1 MSDFVYVLGSRGSV
15 QMNKR
20 FRLLPNGTIQKTAFD
35 PQSCPEFH
43 FERRALTSFDA
54 LCSLLDSLRKQPQ
67 RALVR
72 GDYIGD
78 PEALLIRR
86 RKRGEG
92 ASFTQAEGHHW
103 VCVDIDKFKIPWDEE
118 PEGPDDSD
126 YHYAAAVAARQSLP
140 APFQQARALCHL
152 SSSYG
157 YGGEFRTFK
166 GHLWF
171 WFDRPVCDDALRQ
184 WKELTDA
191 SDPALYDCIQI
202 HYTADPTF
210 DSLEPFI
217 PEEVRMFEL
226 YGEQPTVIA
235 PDFLT
240 TLSEMP
246 KPEPKPGVA
255 KAEKPTAPPPAPVF
269 KKQVSDIEHDG
280 CITTIAPT
288 TPPTHSQLEYGKRAI
303 AGILDDAQG
312 WAPGNRHRNIY
323 KKACH
328 LARLANSGLIT
339 VEQRD
344 QTAANILRGLYA
356 DDPAQFQKET
366 HTITNAFEECAYEY
380 YDLEMLCPSA
390 PPKPAARSRK
400 DYEARATRGEG
411 PRYVDFNEKG
421 MPDATENNI
430 KAAMDYLNITFG
442 HDLMSREDVF
452 DCPVTAGMP
461 AYKRQKAGRA
471 KLIRLLD
478 QEKIYRGP
486 EWLEQCLTVMQID
499 MPFFHAPYRWMCSVP
514 WDGVDRIE
522 TLFQTLQLAAS
533 TTEQQRAFYFKLFRR
548 WLISA
553 ARAAAVP
560 VNATTGIDAQGVL
573 VLQGHQNAGKS
584 RWFKSLCGVR
594 TIESGAFI
602 AAGEDPIN
610 KHDSVR
616 KMEQLTSRWITEFA
630 EIDHTIR
637 KMDEGEFKAFVSC
650 STDRWVPKW
659 GTGTCE
665 YPRRC
670 VYAGTVNQENFMKDP
685 TGNRRLWVIP
695 VKACYVEHTDDMSV
709 RVPGP
714 CVQDINMQQLWAQ
727 VAFLERK
734 GPAAEPHFLND
745 AELAELNAAN
755 DLMTVTSIHE
765 VNVEDVF
772 EGLPA
777 GTPTGKWM
785 AGSEARAHYLKC
797 CNLADNDPSAPA
809 VWAKASHD
817 IQKRWGPR
825 QKNSVVRYAV
835 KKRL

>member
-1 MSDFVYVLGSRGSV
+1 M
-15 QMNKR
+15 
-20 FRLLPNGTIQKTAFD
+20 
-35 PQSCPEFH
+35 
-43 FERRALTSFDA
+43 ALTEYAASGV
-54 LCSLLDSLRKQPQ
+54 LPGQ
-67 RALVR
+67 R
-72 GDYIGD
+72 GD
-78 PEALLIRR
+78 
-86 RKRGEG
+86 
-92 ASFTQAEGHHW
+92 
-103 VCVDIDKFKIPWDEE
+103 
-118 PEGPDDSD
+118 
-126 YHYAAAVAARQSLP
+126 
-140 APFQQARALCHL
+140 
-152 SSSYG
+152 
-157 YGGEFRTFK
+157 
-166 GHLWF
+166 
-171 WFDRPVCDDALRQ
+171 
-184 WKELTDA
+184 
-191 SDPALYDCIQI
+191 
-202 HYTADPTF
+202 
-210 DSLEPFI
+210 
-217 PEEVRMFEL
+217 VRFEYL
-226 YGEQPTVIA
+226 G
-235 PDFLT
+235 
-240 TLSEMP
+240 
-246 KPEPKPGVA
+246 
-255 KAEKPTAPPPAPVF
+255 
-269 KKQVSDIEHDG
+269 
-280 CITTIAPT
+280 
-288 TPPTHSQLEYGKRAI
+288 
-303 AGILDDAQG
+303 
-312 WAPGNRHRNIY
+312 
-323 KKACH
+323 
-328 LARLANSGLIT
+328 
-339 VEQRD
+339 
-344 QTAANILRGLYA
+344 
-356 DDPAQFQKET
+356 
-366 HTITNAFEECAYEY
+366 
-380 YDLEMLCPSA
+380 
-390 PPKPAARSRK
+390 RK
-400 DYEARATRGEG
+400 DYEARASRGQG

-421 MPDATENNI
+421 MPDSTENNI

-452 DCPVTAGMP
+452 DCPATAGMP
-461 AYKRQKAGRA
+461 SYKRHKAGRA

-486 EWLEQCLTVMQID
+486 EWLEQCLTVLQID
-499 MPFFHAPYRWMCSVP
+499 MPCFHAPYRWMCSVP

-533 TTEQQRAFYFKLFRR
+533 TTDQQRAFYFKLFRR

-560 VNATTGIDAQGVL
+560 VNATTGIEAQGVL
-573 VLQGHQNAGKS
+573 VLQGNQNAGKS

-594 TIESGAFI
+594 TVESGSFI
-602 AAGEDPIN
+602 AAGEDQIN

-772 EGLPA
+772 EGLPD

-797 CNLADNDPSAPA
+797 CSLADNDPSAPA

-835 KKRL
+835 KKRASV